1 MLKPFGTFLCLPIL
15 WFDQSLRAFFGV
27 PAVSHLLAAARN
39 SNRFNSGLLH
49 FWVIFWVALL
59 CACTSVRPLEADRVA
74 QHTGFIHAGETSVEE
89 IEARLGAKFSSYDE
103 GRIRVYQVFFDGQER
118 LTLKALPGAICHA
131 LVLVFDN
138 GGVLQRSGLVKNG
151 CQEKAP

>member
-15 WFDQSLRAFFGV
+15 WFDQSLRTFLGV
-27 PAVSHLLAAARN
+27 PAVSHLMTAARN
-39 SNRFNSGLLH
+39 NNRFNPGLLPLG
-49 FWVIFWVALL
+49 VILWVALL
-59 CACTSVRPLEADRVA
+59 CACTSVQPLDADRVA
-74 QHTGFIHAGETSVEE
+74 QHTGFIHAGETPVEE
-89 IEARLGAKFSSYDE
+89 IEARLGTQFSSYEE

-118 LTLKALPGAICHA
+118 LTLKALPGATCHA

-151 CQEKAP
+151 CRENAP